1 MSRNYFT
8 ALKLAVAMAV
18 AMPGM
23 ATAQDYPT
31 RPITFIVPFGA
42 GGSTD
47 ILARAFAREMEEV
60 AGVSA
65 PVQNIGGAAGTIG
78 TARLARSRPDGYT
91 VGFIPAPP
99 LVNQPHM
106 NDTPYT
112 YQDVVGICQV
122 WSSPMA
128 LAISEDSQF
137 GTLDDVVAYAKEHPG
152 ELSYG
157 SPGPGSQP
165 NLAMEEF
172 LQEAGIKIK
181 HVPMGDDPSGIK
193 ALMGGHIDFFMAV
206 IPVVANNDLDAVA
219 LFAEERLEGLPNLAT
234 TVEQGYETTAA
245 WWGGVFAPK
254 DIPQEVRAE
263 LEQSCKTVAETPRF
277 IETMDNLSTNVAF
290 QGGSDL
296 DDQMAKQSET
306 SKKLIATILGK

>member
-1 MSRNYFT
+1 MSFKFFT
-8 ALKLAVAMAV
+8 TLKFAAVLSAALPGLAA
-18 AMPGM
+18 
-23 ATAQDYPT
+23 AQEYPT
-31 RPITFIVPFGA
+31 RPVNVIVPFGA

-47 ILARAFAREMEEV
+47 ILARAFAREMEDV
-60 AGVSA
+60 MDVSM

-78 TARLARSRPDGYT
+78 TARLTRSRPDGYT

-106 NDTPYT
+106 NETPYT
-112 YQDVVGICQV
+112 YEDVVGICQV

-128 LAISEDSQF
+128 LAISENSLF
-137 GTLDDVVAYAKEHPG
+137 ATLTDIVTYAKEHPG

-165 NLAMEEF
+165 NLAMEAF
-172 LQEAGIKIK
+172 LQEADIEVK

-206 IPVVANNDLDAVA
+206 IPVVAKNDLNAVA
-219 LFAEERLEGLPNLAT
+219 LFADERLESLPDLPT
-234 TVEQGYETTAA
+234 TVEQGFETTAA

-254 DIPQEVRAE
+254 DIPSEARDT
-263 LEQSCKTVAETPRF
+263 LEQACKTVTETPRF
-277 IETMDNLSTNVAF
+277 IETMGNLSTDVAF
-290 QGGSDL
+290 RNGSDL
-296 DDQMAKQSET
+296 ADQMAAESDT
-306 SKKLIATILGK
+306 SKELIATVLNR